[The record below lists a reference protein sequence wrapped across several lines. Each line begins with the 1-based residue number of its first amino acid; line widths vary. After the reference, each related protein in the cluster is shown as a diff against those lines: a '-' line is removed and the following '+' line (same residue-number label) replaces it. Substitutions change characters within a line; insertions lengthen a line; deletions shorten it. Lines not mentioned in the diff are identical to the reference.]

1 MPQPTAGDVHV
12 NTPLTNVSI
21 AYMQNRNDF
30 IATRV
35 APNIPVS
42 RQSDRYYVYDKRYW
56 MKTEADKRAPG
67 APSAGSGF
75 QVLST
80 PTYFADVWAVH
91 KDIPDQIR
99 ANTDRPL
106 DADRDATQ
114 WVTGQMLL
122 RREKEFANTFLQT
135 GVWSTEVDL
144 NGAGETKW
152 DATGANPID
161 YVQEYSV
168 KMLRETGMRPN
179 VAIMTPDVERV
190 LANNSLILDR
200 IKYTQRGIVTRD
212 LLASLFGVDNMYV
225 MSAVEYTGEEPTS
238 VYDPASVADVQAAN
252 ANMSFIGEDPDAD
265 AGTGFFA
272 LMYVNPTPS
281 LLTPS
286 AAYTFSWNGYL
297 GAGEEGGRVKR
308 FRVEEHA
315 SDRIEMEMA
324 FDMKVV
330 CADLGMLFTNVHD

>member
-12 NTPLTNVSI
+12 NTPLTNISV

-35 APNIPVS
+35 APNIPVQ

-56 MKTEADKRAPG
+56 MKTEAERRAPG

-75 QVLST
+75 QVIST
-80 PTYFADVWAVH
+80 PTYFADVFAVH
-91 KDIPDQIR
+91 KDVPDQIR

-106 DADRDATQ
+106 DADRDATT
-114 WVTGQMLL
+114 WVTSQMLL
-122 RREKEFANTFLQT
+122 KREKEFANTFIKQ

-144 NGAGETKW
+144 NASGQTKW
-152 DATGANPID
+152 DASGANPID
-161 YVQEYSV
+161 NVQEQAV
-168 KMLRETGMRPN
+168 AMMRNTGMRPN

-190 LANNSLILDR
+190 LANNSLVLDR

-212 LLASLFGVDNMYV
+212 LLASLFGVDNVYV
-225 MSAVEYTGEEPTS
+225 LSAVEYTGEDSLTT
-238 VYDPASVADVQAAN
+238 YDPANVSDTQAAN
-252 ANMSFIGEDPDAD
+252 ANMSFISEDPDSD
-265 AGTGFFA
+265 TGTGFFA
-272 LMYVNPTPS
+272 MMYVNPTPS

-286 AAYTFSWNGYL
+286 AGYTFSWNGYL
-297 GAGEEGGRVKR
+297 GSGEEGGRVKR
-308 FRVEEHA
+308 FRVEENA
-315 SDRIEMEMA
+315 ADRIEMEMA

-330 CADLGMLFTNVHD
+330 CSDLGMLFTNVHD